1 MAMIAQLSFYERNRI
16 NRLRPYKVGAGFIAL
31 DAFNF
36 SENDDNRDVAFVIL
50 GSLYP
55 TRKDKKLTF
64 PLYFG
69 GGYKLKT
76 QEFFFLIGP
85 GIRISL

>member
-1 MAMIAQLSFYERNRI
+1 MGF
-16 NRLRPYKVGAGFIAL
+16 GFIAL

-36 SENDDNRDVAFVIL
+36 SENNDNRDVAMVIL

-55 TRKDKKLTF
+55 SRKDKKLTF

-69 GGYKLKT
+69 MGYKLIDE
-76 QEFFFLIGP
+76 EFFFMIGP
-85 GIRISL
+85 GIWISL